1 MATHTF
7 YLYRYQLLPIT
18 KQYDLRYDLDE
29 IIRNKNEYFK
39 NAILQLKHE
48 LPKSKKRHTHMR
60 SNHILKIIF

>member
-39 NAILQLKHE
+39 NAILQLRVCPAYF
-48 LPKSKKRHTHMR
+48 LIFKKR
-60 SNHILKIIF
+60 SKFF